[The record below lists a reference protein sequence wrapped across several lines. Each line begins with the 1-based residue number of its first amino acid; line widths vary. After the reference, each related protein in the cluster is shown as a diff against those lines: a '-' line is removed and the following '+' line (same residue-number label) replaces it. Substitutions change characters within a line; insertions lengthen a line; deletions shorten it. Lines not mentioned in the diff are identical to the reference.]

1 MSCSGNPTTYTSG
14 TPADVTDLRK
24 QLITMI
30 SKGLTTGANSY
41 SGQIA
46 AGTNPLMLGSANLL
60 YNLMG
65 YGNYPQSGTTGTG
78 VTGTGTTGIG
88 TVNAGNA
95 GTGSNLPY
103 GSSSQTNQDVE
114 NETRN
119 AAYTYGQPAGG
130 NRGGKTG
137 KKFV

>member
-65 YGNYPQSGTTGTG
+65 YGNYPQSSSSGTSGTGTTGTG
-78 VTGTGTTGIG
+78 SSI
-88 TVNAGNA
+88 NSGNA

-130 NRGGKTG
+130 NRGSKTG
-137 KKFV
+137 KAFK